1 MKIGSHVGNNGE
13 EMLLGS
19 LNEALSYDANCFMVY
34 IGPPQNSIRKDISRF
49 RIVETLD
56 LLAKHNMSPADIII
70 HGPYITNLAQSN
82 DEKRQFAIDFIVK
95 EIEMA
100 DKIGA
105 KYYIIHPGS
114 HMGNGIEIG
123 LSLISNSLKEI
134 LKKTKE
140 TGVNILI
147 ETMAGKGSEC
157 CFAFEHIKKLID
169 YVSSPRIGVCLDTCH
184 INDAGYDIVNDY
196 EGVIKKFDDI
206 VGIDKIKVIHINDSL
221 NNLGAK
227 KDRHAN
233 IGFGKVGFDTICKF
247 VYDERFVNVYK
258 ILETPYVKE
267 GKDEYPPY
275 KEEIRMIRNRKF
287 EENMIDIIKG
297 K

>member
-19 LNEALSYDANCFMVY
+19 LNEALSYDANCLMVY

-82 DEKRQFAIDFIVK
+82 EEKRQFAIDFIVK

-123 LSLISNSLKEI
+123 LALISNSLKEI

-206 VGIDKIKVIHINDSL
+206 VGLDKIKVIHINDSL
-221 NNLGAK
+221 NELGAK